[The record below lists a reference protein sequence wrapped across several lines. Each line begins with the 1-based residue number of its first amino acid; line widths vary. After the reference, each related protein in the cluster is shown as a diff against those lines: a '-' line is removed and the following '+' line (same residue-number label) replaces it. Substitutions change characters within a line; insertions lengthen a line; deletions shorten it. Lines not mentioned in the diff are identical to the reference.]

1 MRPQPILASARPV
14 TLSPADIDRLLSE
27 CRPSAIAVLLAIGT
41 VRERQ
46 QSVAQIASK
55 TGFDRKTVHRALL
68 ELKAA
73 KLLVVGQVP
82 GEPSVYRR
90 VSR

>member
-1 MRPQPILASARPV
+1 MRPQPILPSVRPV

-27 CRPSAIAVLLAIGT
+27 CKPSAIAVLLAIDT
-41 VRERQ
+41 PQERQ
-46 QSVAQIASK
+46 QSVAQIARK

-73 KLLVVGQVP
+73 KVLVVGQVP